1 MRYFDLVLFQ
11 KTGIVFGVSLC
22 SMRMDDVTNAANALD
37 SKNRDATV
45 RLIDLKVEDDM
56 EKVLNKIQHEF
67 ALMNGRLEYIDAKF
81 EGKFE
86 HMDAKFGHVESKI
99 SMGYTV
105 FGIACGVI
113 AVLLAALGIMIA
125 LK

>member
-11 KTGIVFGVSLC
+11 KKGIVFGVTLC

-56 EKVLNKIQHEF
+56 EKVLNKIQYEF
-67 ALMNGRLEYIDAKF
+67 GLLNAKF
-81 EGKFE
+81 EHINARFE
-86 HMDAKFGHVESKI
+86 HVENRI
-99 SMGYTV
+99 STGYIV
-105 FGIACGVI
+105 FGIACTVI
-113 AVLLAALGIMIA
+113 AILLAALGIMIA

>member
-1 MRYFDLVLFQ
+1 MY
-11 KTGIVFGVSLC
+11 
-22 SMRMDDVTNAANALD
+22 DVTSAADGLD

-56 EKVLNKIQHEF
+56 EKILNKIQHEF
-67 ALMNGRLEYIDAKF
+67 AIMN
-81 EGKFE
+81 GKFE
-86 HMDAKFGHVESKI
+86 HVESRI

-113 AVLLAALGIMIA
+113 AILLAVLGIMIA